1 MTARLLCT
9 ALACLVLSPR
19 APIAAQGLDELVAA
33 GRYEEAAVSLQDASP
48 EEARAGAM
56 RIFNHAYVNGYQRN
70 RFVDAV
76 RGFVAA
82 KQVPRLDERLLQMFD
97 FWHGMALYTSL
108 QVPASNALSVDEA
121 VAVLE
126 EAEALLIASGD
137 YPRRANLPDIV
148 ADVETLL
155 EMSGRARTRD

>member
-1 MTARLLCT
+1 MTARLLCA
-9 ALACLVLSPR
+9 ALACLVL
-19 APIAAQGLDELVAA
+19 APSAPVAAQGLDELVAA
-33 GRYEEAAVSLQDASP
+33 GRYEDAAASLRDAPS
-48 EEARAGAM
+48 EEAREGAM
-56 RIFNHAYVNGYQRN
+56 LIFNHAYQNGFQRG
-70 RFVDAV
+70 RFEEAV

-82 KQVPRLDERLLQMFD
+82 KQVPRLEERHLQMLD

-108 QVPASNALSVDEA
+108 QVPGANAIPVDEA

-148 ADVETLL
+148 ADVEMLL
-155 EMSGRARTRD
+155 EMSGRARD

>member
-1 MTARLLCT
+1 ML
-9 ALACLVLSPR
+9 
-19 APIAAQGLDELVAA
+19 
-33 GRYEEAAVSLQDASP
+33 
-48 EEARAGAM
+48 
-56 RIFNHAYVNGYQRN
+56 IFNHAYQNGFQRG
-70 RFVDAV
+70 RFEEAV

-82 KQVPRLDERLLQMFD
+82 KQVPRLEERHLQMLD

-108 QVPASNALSVDEA
+108 QVPGANAIPVDEA

-148 ADVETLL
+148 ADVEMLL
-155 EMSGRARTRD
+155 EMSGRARD

>member
-9 ALACLVLSPR
+9 ALACLMFTAR

-33 GRYEEAAVSLQDASP
+33 GRYEDAALSLRDASP
-48 EEARAGAM
+48 EEARVGAM
-56 RIFNHAYVNGYQRN
+56 LIFNDAYQNGFQRD
-70 RFVDAV
+70 RFDDAV

-82 KQVPRLDERLLQMFD
+82 KQVPRLDERVLQMLD

-108 QVPASNALSVDEA
+108 QVPAANAIPVDEA

-126 EAEALLIASGD
+126 EAEALLTASGD